1 MDMTEQEIEFEAE
14 HRYYTFT
21 FVPAR
26 FRVTWNMLDENTK
39 SHWRKR
45 VQKDI

>member
-21 FVPAR
+21 FERGLQYPW
-26 FRVTWNMLDENTK
+26 TMLDENTK